1 MVELIFKDE
10 LRVES
15 MMMMMMMMI
24 MMDERID
31 WDYIYT
37 Y

>member
-15 MMMMMMMMI
+15 MMMMMMI